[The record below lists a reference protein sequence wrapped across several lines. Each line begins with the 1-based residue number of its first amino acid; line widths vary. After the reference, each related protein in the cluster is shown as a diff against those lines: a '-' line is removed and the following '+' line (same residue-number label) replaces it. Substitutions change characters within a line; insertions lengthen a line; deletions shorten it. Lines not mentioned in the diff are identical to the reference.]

1 MSLSKRTL
9 AIADAIIHTLKQ
21 NGVKIQRYDSV
32 TSHSVYL
39 KLDYGVLKTVRIS
52 DHNGKKH
59 LKYRYNIQTNIRAY
73 KYDRYQQRFY
83 FPEGDVQG
91 LLRQIL
97 KDRDDKKAR
106 YGNKHDVY
114 MMKNIEQNAHK
125 NGFWAESR
133 VV

>member
-9 AIADAIIHTLKQ
+9 AIADTIIQTLKQ
-21 NGVKIQRYDSV
+21 YDVKIQRYDSV

-39 KLDYGVLKTVRIS
+39 KLDYGVLKSIRIS
-52 DHNGKKH
+52 DHDGKKH
-59 LKYRYNIQTNIRAY
+59 LKYRYNIQTNTRAY
-73 KYDRYQQRFY
+73 KYDRKQQRFY
-83 FPEGDVQG
+83 FPESEVQR

-106 YGNKHDVY
+106 YGNKYDTY
-114 MMKNIEQNAHK
+114 MMQNIQQNAHK